1 MQLLLQEGEQIVKS
15 RDYAKSKE
23 RGAGGDKQ
31 TARLT
36 VTNKRVIHTVDGKK
50 SFSHSEVPIDKVK
63 TISGS
68 CKRANNTLLLVL
80 GILFIL
86 CLVTAIIGI
95 ILLVLWSKAPSTVEL
110 SLDLEGRRATA
121 FRRSAAPTTIKSGRE
136 RRRSASI
143 TPW

>member
-15 RDYAKSKE
+15 RDYARSKE

-68 CKRANNTLLLVL
+68 CKRANNTVLLVL